1 MTKTHLYGIVELPYT
16 KNREYQVL
24 VRHHLKSI
32 IKIATKTQCPEILVF
47 TYGEKKAQI
56 KTSIEE
62 NSSLGTSDS
71 VLTADHKQD
80 DTPEFDIKGKD
91 WFYVPEYA
99 GEAASAVKLQILEIV
114 EITSHS
120 SNRDN

>member
-1 MTKTHLYGIVELPYT
+1 MTKTHLYGLIELPYS
-16 KNREYQVL
+16 KNREYQVS

-32 IKIATKTQCPEILVF
+32 IKIAAKTKCPEILVF
-47 TYGEKKAQI
+47 TFGEKKSQV
-56 KTSIEE
+56 KTGHEE
-62 NSSLGTSDS
+62 NASLGTSDS
-71 VLTADHKQD
+71 AFTIDSKQD